1 MLHILRHLLRPR
13 LIMLLRLR
21 LVVLRLMLRS
31 IVLRLVLLWLML
43 IVLRLVL
50 LWLMLI
56 VLRLLMVLLL
66 ARIEVLLLAR
76 RERFADLRLIVA
88 VVVAIVGRIVVYPAT
103 GLLLLVIGIA
113 LAKLFLSGCDQAEI
127 MFGVLIIMLGGNRI
141 SGALRVAGELQIFFG
156 DVRRRST
163 NFYVLPV
170 GLVHS

>member
-13 LIMLLRLR
+13 LIMRLR
-21 LVVLRLMLRS
+21 LVVLRLMLRL

-43 IVLRLVL
+43 IVLRLMV
-50 LWLMLI
+50 LI

-127 MFGVLIIMLGGNRI
+127 MFGGNPI

>member
-13 LIMLLRLR
+13 LIMRLRLR
-21 LVVLRLMLRS
+21 LVVLRLMLG
-31 IVLRLVLLWLML
+31 L

-56 VLRLLMVLLL
+56 VLRLMVLIVLRLLMALLL